1 MAEAGLQTSQ
11 QECSRLSALIEA
23 AKGASNDDESAQ
35 KLIDAETRIAVLEAE
50 LQSKE
55 AVTKDLV
62 NAHYA
67 LEKEC
72 KAKSESIA
80 ELELELSSAQKTV
93 EETESV
99 GDELETRIRELEEQ
113 IASSSSSTG
122 QQPPPP
128 DYSSKLDSMQNE
140 IAASN
145 SEATRLTKLV
155 DELQSMLGTK
165 DASICSMQSG
175 LSDKEELVQRQEVE
189 LTRYDAIVPTI
200 MMSC

>member
-1 MAEAGLQTSQ
+1 M
-11 QECSRLSALIEA
+11 IEA
-23 AKGASNDDESAQ
+23 TKGASNDDESAQ

-122 QQPPPP
+122 QQQPP

-140 IAASN
+140 IAASY

>member
-1 MAEAGLQTSQ
+1 LAEAGLQTSQ

-23 AKGASNDDESAQ
+23 TKGASNDDESAQ

-122 QQPPPP
+122 QQQPP

-140 IAASN
+140 IAASY